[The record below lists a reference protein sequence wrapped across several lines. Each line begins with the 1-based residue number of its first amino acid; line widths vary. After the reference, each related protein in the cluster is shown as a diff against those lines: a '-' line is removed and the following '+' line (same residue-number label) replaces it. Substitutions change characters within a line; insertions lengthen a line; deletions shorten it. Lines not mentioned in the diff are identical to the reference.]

1 MRLGSDRAGT
11 LYLTVNR
18 PMHFA
23 KFLEKQTKPV
33 LILFAGAAILLI
45 GVGDYFATNAFLEF
59 SVFFLLPISF
69 LTWFVSR
76 RAGLLASLMTG
87 VVIVGVNLSSSIY
100 LKSSKVAY
108 WNALLWAGFFC
119 LITVIIAD
127 LKVLHCRERE
137 LARVDSLTGAA
148 TRLAFYEFAR
158 DEVNRARRTNQ
169 PITLAYLDVDSFKE
183 INDRN
188 GHNLGDRVLHAVAQ
202 NIRASIRRTDMI
214 ARMGGDEFAIL
225 LPNASREAGN
235 RLLQKV
241 FNVLTLAMNQRG
253 WPVVFSV
260 GAVTFL
266 NAPDSVEHMLE
277 NADEAMYSVK
287 QSGKNR
293 LYQTE
298 VVA

>member
-18 PMHFA
+18 RMYFA
-23 KFLEKQTKPV
+23 KFLEKQNKPV
-33 LILFAGAAILLI
+33 LILLAGAAILLI
-45 GVGDYFATNAFLEF
+45 GVGDYFATNAYLEF
-59 SVFFLLPISF
+59 SVFFLLPIAF
-69 LTWFVSR
+69 VTWFVSR
-76 RAGLLASLMTG
+76 RAGFFASLMTG
-87 VVIVGVNLSSSIY
+87 AVILGVNLSSSIY
-100 LKSSKVAY
+100 LKSSEIAY
-108 WNALLWAGFFC
+108 WNALLWSGFFC
-119 LITVIIAD
+119 MITVIIAD
-127 LKVLHCRERE
+127 LKVLHYRERE

-253 WPVVFSV
+253 WPVTFSV

>member
-1 MRLGSDRAGT
+1 MRPGPNRAGT
-11 LYLTVNR
+11 LHLALSH

-87 VVIVGVNLSSSIY
+87 AVIVGVNLSSSIY
-100 LKSSKVAY
+100 LKSREVAY
-108 WNALLWAGFFC
+108 WNALVWSGFFC
-119 LITVIIAD
+119 LITFIIAD
-127 LKVLHCRERE
+127 LKSFHDRERE

-169 PITLAYLDVDSFKE
+169 PITLAYLDIDSFKE

-188 GHNLGDRVLHAVAQ
+188 GHNLGDRVLHSVAQ
-202 NIRASIRRTDMI
+202 SIRTSIRRTDMA
-214 ARMGGDEFAIL
+214 ARMGGDEFAML
-225 LPNASREAGN
+225 LPNTSREAAN
-235 RLLQKV
+235 KLLQKV
-241 FNVLTLAMNQRG
+241 FNVLSAEMNQRG
-253 WPVVFSV
+253 WPVTFSV

-266 NAPDSVEHMLE
+266 NVPDCVERMLE
-277 NADEAMYSVK
+277 SADQAMYSVK

-298 VVA
+298 VAA